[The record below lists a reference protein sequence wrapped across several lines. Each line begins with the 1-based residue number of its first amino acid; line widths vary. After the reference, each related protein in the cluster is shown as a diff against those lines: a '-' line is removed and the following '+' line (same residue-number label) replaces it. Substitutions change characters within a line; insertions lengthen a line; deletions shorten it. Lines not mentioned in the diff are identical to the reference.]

1 MKLSVVIPSYRRP
14 AALMRC
20 LDGLAQ
26 QTRPP
31 DEVIVV
37 ARPDDAETL
46 DVVRAARLPVVI
58 AEVTTAGLLAAMRA
72 GADAATGDVIAFTDD
87 DAVARPDWAE
97 RLEAHFADAAVG
109 GVGGRDFIAEET
121 DGETS
126 DFGRISKWGR
136 LVGNQ
141 HLAVGPAHRVDVLKG
156 VNMAFRRAALA
167 LPTELRGQGA
177 QIHSEIA
184 ICGWASSRGW
194 RLILDPEVIVDHV
207 PAWRPAG
214 DSRRRRGRDTRD
226 ASFNFVFGLLSTR
239 PGLARRRAAYGVLIG
254 DWLTPGLLRI
264 AVALALR
271 ERDVLRIAPAA
282 LRGQLEALLAFARGR
297 RQQMVPVAD
306 PP

>member
-14 AALMRC
+14 ASLVRC

-46 DVVRAARLPVVI
+46 DVVRAARLPVAI

-87 DAVARPDWAE
+87 DAVARPDWAG
-97 RLEAHFADAAVG
+97 RLEAHFADPAVG
-109 GVGGRDFIAEET
+109 GAGGRDFIAEET
-121 DGETS
+121 EGETW
-126 DFGRISKWGR
+126 DFGRITRWGR
-136 LVGNQ
+136 LVGNH
-141 HLAVGPAHRVDVLKG
+141 HLAIGPPKPVDVLKG

-167 LPTELRGQGA
+167 LPTDLRGEGA
-177 QIHSEIA
+177 QLHSEIA

-194 RLILDPEVIVDHV
+194 RLILDPEAIVDHT

-214 DSRRRRGRDTRD
+214 DSRRRRHHDTRD
-226 ASFNFVFGLLSTR
+226 AAFNFVFGVMCTR
-239 PGLARRRAAYGVLIG
+239 PGIARRRAVYGVLIG
-254 DWLTPGLLRI
+254 DWLTPGIVRI

-271 ERDVLRIAPAA
+271 ERGVLRIAPSA
-282 LRGQLEALLAFARGR
+282 LLGQLEAIAAFARGR
-297 RQQMVPVAD
+297 RQQMVPVSG